1 MSKHILRILAV
12 IVGVCW
18 SPVVAQQWTEPQHG
32 WLYVLDVGGAEG
44 SVLLIDPVG
53 GTIKGRLPTAY
64 HPNFGMCNDGS
75 RLYVLDGPQSS
86 GFLSIVETKT
96 GSLVKKVAFQNRAV
110 YTVRPSQSGIAC
122 SVNNKWLFVHVMR
135 TLAPGLD
142 QHTLSIVD
150 ANTGVVLPQPI
161 SLPNCWDATII
172 PWPSSS
178 WDVGVQCD
186 LTSTLRLISLNDG
199 GAVVRTQDVSL
210 EWGGETMTDA
220 PSGSGDPPITT
231 SASALNVSDHSLLI
245 CSAAGGLA
253 ELDTDTLA
261 MKGRIAA
268 NRQLRAPRCGV
279 VSPTTGL
286 FYLASAPSVGR
297 TEAGGMLTQIS
308 IVKMVDWAEVKSAS
322 STTPFWSM
330 VIDHD
335 GKTLYTVNPEARSL
349 TQIDAF
355 TLKELGTV
363 RDVGEVPSL
372 ILVQP

>member
-1 MSKHILRILAV
+1 MSKHICRMLAV

-32 WLYVLDVGGAEG
+32 WLYVLDVGGTEG
-44 SVLLIDPVG
+44 NVLLIDPVQ
-53 GTIKGRLPTAY
+53 GTVKGRLPTAY

-96 GSLVKKVAFQNRAV
+96 GSLVKKVAFQDRAV
-110 YTVRPSQSGIAC
+110 YTVRPSQIGITC
-122 SVNNKWLFVHVMR
+122 SVNNRWLFVHIMR
-135 TLAPGLD
+135 TLAPGVD
-142 QHTLSIVD
+142 QHSLAIVD
-150 ANTGVVLPQPI
+150 ATTGVVLPQSI
-161 SLPNCWDATII
+161 ALPDCWNATVI
-172 PWPSSS
+172 PWPSAL
-178 WDVGVQCD
+178 WDLAVQCG
-186 LTSTLRLISLNDG
+186 LTNTLRLISLDSG

-210 EWGGETMTDA
+210 EWRGDTVTDRTSA
-220 PSGSGDPPITT
+220 FVGPLITT

-261 MKGRIAA
+261 IKGRIAA
-268 NRQLRAPRCGV
+268 NRQLWAPRCGV

-286 FYLASAPSVGR
+286 LYIGLVPASRR

-308 IVKMVDWAEVKSAS
+308 VVTTTDWNEVKSS
-322 STTPFWSM
+322 STKSPFWSL
-330 VIDHD
+330 VINHD

-349 TQIDAF
+349 TEIDALA
-355 TLKELGTV
+355 LKELKTV
-363 RDVGEVPSL
+363 QGVGKAPSL
-372 ILVQP
+372 ILIQP

>member
-1 MSKHILRILAV
+1 
-12 IVGVCW
+12 
-18 SPVVAQQWTEPQHG
+18 
-32 WLYVLDVGGAEG
+32 LYVLDVGGAEG
-44 SVLLIDPVG
+44 SVLLIDPVE
-53 GTIKGRLPTAY
+53 GTIRGRLPTAY
-64 HPNFGMCNDGS
+64 HPNFGMCSDGS

-122 SVNNKWLFVHVMR
+122 SVNNRWLFVHVMR

-142 QHTLSIVD
+142 QHSLAIVD
-150 ANTGVVLPQPI
+150 ATSAVVLPQPI
-161 SLPNCWDATII
+161 ALPNCWDATII
-172 PWPSSS
+172 PWPSGS

-186 LTSTLRLISLNDG
+186 ISSTLRLISLNDA
-199 GAVVRTQDVSL
+199 GAVGRTQDVSL
-210 EWGGETMTDA
+210 KWRSETVTDGMSGAA
-220 PSGSGDPPITT
+220 PAITT
-231 SASALNVSDHSLLI
+231 SASALNVSDHTLMI
-245 CSAAGGLA
+245 CSAAGDLA
-253 ELDTDTLA
+253 ELDTDTLT

-308 IVKMVDWAEVKSAS
+308 IVKTVDWAEVKRAS
-322 STTPFWSM
+322 SITPFWSL

-335 GKTLYTVNPEARSL
+335 GKALYTVNPGARSL

-355 TLKELGTV
+355 TLKELRTV